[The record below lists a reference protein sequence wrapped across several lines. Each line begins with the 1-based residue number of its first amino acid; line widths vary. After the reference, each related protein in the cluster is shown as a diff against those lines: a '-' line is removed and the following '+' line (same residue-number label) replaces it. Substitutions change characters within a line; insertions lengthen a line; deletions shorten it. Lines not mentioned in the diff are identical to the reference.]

1 MTSQNP
7 IEKDPKA
14 ATIPPANAAPKA
26 EKPDKPLEDEREL
39 TDEEIAAIA
48 GGARQNTGFIPF

>member
-1 MTSQNP
+1 MASQKP

-39 TDEEIAAIA
+39 TDEEIAAVA
-48 GGARQNTGFIPF
+48 GGMSLNFAKVT